1 MGVSNMKNVYF
12 KSIIIADLQS
22 ETARSQTFEKGFNV
36 ITSADNHVGKS
47 SLLKSLYYT
56 LGTEVKFDSVWTRQP
71 KLYVLSLDVDGKNI
85 VWHVLGKIMQYLKM
99 TSF

>member
-1 MGVSNMKNVYF
+1 MKNVYF

-47 SLLKSLYYT
+47 SLLKSLYY
-56 LGTEVKFDSVWTRQP
+56 
-71 KLYVLSLDVDGKNI
+71 LSTAQTDAIFMMLMEKNI
-85 VWHVLGKIMQYLKM
+85 VWHVLGKIMQYLKI